1 MLTLV
6 CYFLFKL
13 GDLLFLFLPLH
24 FLLHCDIFVVTVPCP
39 STKDRPNLVHHLIPS
54 GLGVENIFKYDHPN
68 LLQIYLESFAMFNH
82 GIARVSTRPMAA
94 TEMGFRYVDIR
105 TIFQNFCN
113 QLK

>member
-1 MLTLV
+1 MTDEEMGGLE
-6 CYFLFKL
+6 
-13 GDLLFLFLPLH
+13 LH
-24 FLLHCDIFVVTVPCP
+24 VRSIF
-39 STKDRPNLVHHLIPS
+39 
-54 GLGVENIFKYDHPN
+54 ENDYPN
-68 LLQIYLESFAMFNH
+68 LLSIYLESFAMFNH